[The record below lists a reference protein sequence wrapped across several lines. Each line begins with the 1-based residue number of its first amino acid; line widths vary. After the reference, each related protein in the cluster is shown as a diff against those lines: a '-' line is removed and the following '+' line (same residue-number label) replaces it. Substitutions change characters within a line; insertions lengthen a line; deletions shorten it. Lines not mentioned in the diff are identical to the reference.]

1 MTEPAVRDLIIV
13 SLVLLWVLYWRSSAQ
28 NTKATKQSES
38 RGSRLAHL
46 VPLLTGCLLAVLPS
60 VPLPILSAEVLPE
73 SSAIEWTGVWLVACG
88 LGFSAWARHH
98 LGRNW
103 SGVVTLKE
111 DHELIQTGPYRLV
124 RHPIYMGVLL
134 ALVGSTLAHGELR
147 GVLGVAMVA
156 VAMVRKLRIEERFMQ
171 ERFNNEYDLYKRHT
185 AALIP
190 FVF

>member
-171 ERFNNEYDLYKRHT
+171 ERFNDEYDLYKRHT